1 MSYTN
6 FKSTL
11 QKAEEENKH
20 LLSEIISKSII
31 SLKAQKALAER
42 ERDQPKP
49 FEIAQLIA
57 HDISLSAAVLYCNY
71 SIKNTESNFS
81 RSN

>member
-1 MSYTN
+1 MGTN
-6 FKSTL
+6 SFMSTL
-11 QKAEEENKH
+11 QKAEEENQH

-49 FEIAQLIA
+49 FEIAQLIS
-57 HDISLSAAVLYCNY
+57 HDINLSAAVLYCNY
-71 SIKNTESNFS
+71 SIKNTENNFS